1 MVKIGSPRNIVL
13 IPSAGSGSRMG
24 GQTPKQYQL
33 IAGQAMIEHTLRIFL
48 RHPYIDEVW
57 VLLAPE
63 DTHEFDGCRVLRCGG
78 ETRAQTVLN
87 GLRQITATESDWILV
102 HDAARPCL
110 SQDGLGRL
118 LTELQEEAI
127 GGLLAVPV
135 ADTLKKADSAQRV
148 AATVDRSALWQA
160 QTPQMF
166 RYSLL
171 VKALEGMAEAT
182 DEAQA
187 IERLGHAPRLILGER
202 NNIKV
207 TYPEDIELANL
218 VLQGRTT

>member
-24 GQTPKQYQL
+24 GPTPKQYQP

-48 RHPYIDEVW
+48 RHPHIDEVW

-87 GLRQITATESDWILV
+87 GLCQITASENDWILV

-110 SQDGLGRL
+110 SQDGLDRL

-135 ADTLKKADSAQRV
+135 ADTLKKADPAQRV

-166 RYSLL
+166 RYGLL
-171 VKALEGMAEAT
+171 VKALEGMTEAT

-207 TYPEDIELANL
+207 TYPEDTELANL
-218 VLQGRTT
+218 VLQRRAT

>member
-1 MVKIGSPRNIVL
+1 MLKNSSPRNIVL

-24 GQTPKQYQL
+24 GQIPKQYQP
-33 IAGQAMIEHTLRIFL
+33 IAGRAMIEHTLHIFL
-48 RHPYIDEVW
+48 SHPHIDEVW
-57 VLLAPE
+57 VLLAPD
-63 DTHEFDGCRVLRCGG
+63 DTHAFDGCRVLRCGG
-78 ETRAQTVLN
+78 KTRALTVLN
-87 GLRQITATESDWILV
+87 GLRQISATENDWILV

-110 SQDGLGRL
+110 SHEGLSRL
-118 LTELQEEAI
+118 LAELQGETI

-135 ADTLKKADSAQRV
+135 ADTLKKADPAQRV

-166 RYSLL
+166 RYGLL
-171 VKALEGMAEAT
+171 VKALEGMVEAT

-218 VLQGRTT
+218 VLQGRAS